1 MKQIDI
7 LKAKYIKQDKI
18 MPFTCA
24 RCSEQKAA
32 KKYAECIIDGVTLQI
47 CNGCYGY
54 LKSVQRQTGNNNTDS
69 EEMALCDF
77 PSLVLTEGVKAS
89 KKEAVLFD
97 LTDEEIV
104 YVSRLVTP
112 KEIRTYFQK
121 HPKEFAK
128 IRPGFRVNSLSD
140 DDTITLVCKNSNSPF
155 VASFL
160 KKWIDKWLLQIQE
173 CRNDLD
179 QKGASPQESLLLA
192 ISTSIFS
199 DNIDLFFK
207 ISDEEYLVE
216 YIALV
221 KAALLLLKDKSV
233 VKESD
238 NGAAVALDQHDASEL
253 SAVKEKNAELLALIE
268 QLRQKIEVE
277 KVLYSRIQE
286 SLANAKVE
294 KTTMQQDLDAEVAQ
308 NITLAEKVQV
318 MQAELDHFY
327 ELTKYTDT
335 EAEDAYNNE
344 YEYAS
349 ICEVFLDYYSG
360 QMWLSRLADIKDGKI
375 TRFTKNEVAPH
386 YFKNRDRLFWK
397 NGPRE
402 EGFIGIWQ
410 WNAAPNK
417 SDPSTDYVTTAYA
430 DNAKIIEVIELS
442 ECRRYEDIAQAL
454 KSNIFSP
461 TQGRK
466 CLFICRDNAGQIIGL
481 LCNERDFDVNNGNAK
496 LKSTVY
502 TLPRFEITSTDI
514 LTVAGKKIYGFT
526 SLGMS
531 KGVFQIRNPMD
542 VVKDVIIL
550 RATSAVLRQQGL
562 SKKEA
567 QHCQSFLKNLPL
579 QTIFQEIADAYA
591 CTEAEAQEYVL
602 TFIEQADSY
611 LAENDLDIG
620 TLAVALDHNKEL
632 VNKCK
637 DLLTATW
644 ESENA
649 ERLYYAQQQL
659 DEIESAVTARRME
672 VEALESS
679 YSILQDKK
687 AEVQVAID
695 EKIALV
701 NDVERKIAERIATA
715 RKNASDF
722 ICEMAFS
729 TPAFATEEYSMA
741 VNSSLRMVLTTRRID
756 GIQGEEITDVETF
769 VDELADNLSA
779 VGYDDIIATYMAQ
792 MITFCIE
799 NRLPIVC
806 GTNALK
812 IADCVA
818 AMFGNV
824 GAYTTSQSISQP
836 DCSGICAA
844 IQNASVDKK
853 CVVVVNGVF
862 DGLSLNGFNEI
873 TLQSEI
879 WRNNVVLIFPLNGVT
894 VNMIPSYVWGQT
906 MFIDGDTGLDYMGTE
921 NISIHTTIVEF
932 GIRCTSEETTSKRK
946 QLKNLSSI
954 ISNTAMLNYAKFMAE
969 TDSTLKD
976 NTQILTQIT
985 LHALSTGKKELLLR
999 ELSSIG
1005 IDLEAN
1011 KEISRYL

>member
-1 MKQIDI
+1 MRQIDI

-18 MPFTCA
+18 MLFTCA

-54 LKSVQRQTGNNNTDS
+54 LKSVQRQTSNNNTDS

-77 PSLVLTEGVKAS
+77 PSLVLTEGVKSS
-89 KKEAVLFD
+89 KKEVVLFD
-97 LTDEEIV
+97 LTEEEIV

-128 IRPGFRVNSLSD
+128 IRPGFRANSLSD
-140 DDTITLVCKNSNSPF
+140 DDTIALVCKNSNSPF

-173 CRNDLD
+173 SRNELD

-238 NGAAVALDQHDASEL
+238 NGVAVALEKLEASEL

-268 QLRQKIEVE
+268 QLRQ
-277 KVLYSRIQE
+277 
-286 SLANAKVE
+286 
-294 KTTMQQDLDAEVAQ
+294 DLDAEVAQ
-308 NITLAEKVQV
+308 NIALAEKVQV

-335 EAEDAYNNE
+335 EAEDTYSNE

-360 QMWLSRLADIKDGKI
+360 QIWLSRLADIKDGKI

-402 EGFIGIWQ
+402 EGYIGIWQ

-430 DNAKIIEVIELS
+430 DNAKIIEIIELS
-442 ECRRYEDIAQAL
+442 ECRKYEDIAQAL
-454 KSNIFSP
+454 KSKIFSV
-461 TQGRK
+461 TLGRK
-466 CLFICRDNAGQIIGL
+466 CLFVCRDNAGQIIGL
-481 LCNERDFDVNNGNAK
+481 LCNERDFDINNGNAK

-502 TLPRFEITSTDI
+502 TLPRFEISSTDI

-526 SLGMS
+526 SLGMPQ
-531 KGVFQIRNPMD
+531 GVFQIRNPLD

-602 TFIEQADSY
+602 AFIEQADSY

-649 ERLYYAQQQL
+649 ERLHYAQQQL
-659 DEIESAVTARRME
+659 DEIESAVTVQRME
-672 VEALESS
+672 VETLESS
-679 YSILQDKK
+679 YRILQDKK
-687 AEVQVAID
+687 AEVQAAID

-701 NDVERKIAERIATA
+701 NDVERKIAERIAAA

-729 TPAFATEEYSMA
+729 TPAFATEEYSMPI
-741 VNSSLRMVLTTRRID
+741 NSSLRMVLTTRRID
-756 GIQGEEITDVETF
+756 GIQGEEITDVDTF

-779 VGYDDIIATYMAQ
+779 VGYNDIIATYMAQ

-818 AMFGNV
+818 AMFGNL

-844 IQNASVDKK
+844 IQNESVDKK

-921 NISIHTTIVEF
+921 NISIHTTTVEF